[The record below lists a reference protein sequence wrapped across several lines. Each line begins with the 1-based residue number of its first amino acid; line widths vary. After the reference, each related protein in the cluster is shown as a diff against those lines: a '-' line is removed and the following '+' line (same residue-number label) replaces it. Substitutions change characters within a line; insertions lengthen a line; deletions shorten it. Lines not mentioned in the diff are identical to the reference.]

1 MPQKSLIDRLFGT
14 RQHADAEE
22 YLELDLGQYEEVFE
36 EEPAGTYVKVAEIM
50 SVNNLPEL
58 KDEIYKGNIV
68 IVDIAHL
75 KNDRIALDRII
86 KELKQVATDVHGD
99 IAGLGEDQVI
109 ITPMAIKIDRRKL
122 GALSY

>member
-36 EEPAGTYVKVAEIM
+36 EEPAGTYVKVAEVM

-68 IVDIAHL
+68 IVDISHL

>member
-1 MPQKSLIDRLFGT
+1 MPQKNLIDRLFGA
-14 RQHADAEE
+14 RQHGDAEE

-68 IVDIAHL
+68 VVDISHL

-109 ITPMAIKIDRRKL
+109 VTPMAIKIDRRKI

>member
-68 IVDIAHL
+68 IVDISHL

>member
-1 MPQKSLIDRLFGT
+1 MPQKSLIDRLFGA
-14 RQHADAEE
+14 RQHGDAEE

-68 IVDIAHL
+68 VVDISHL

-109 ITPMAIKIDRRKL
+109 VTPMAIKIDRRKI

>member
-68 IVDIAHL
+68 IVDISHL

-86 KELKQVATDVHGD
+86 KELKQVAIDVHGD

>member
-14 RQHADAEE
+14 RQHGDAEE

-68 IVDIAHL
+68 VVDISHL

-109 ITPMAIKIDRRKL
+109 VTPMAIKIDRRKI